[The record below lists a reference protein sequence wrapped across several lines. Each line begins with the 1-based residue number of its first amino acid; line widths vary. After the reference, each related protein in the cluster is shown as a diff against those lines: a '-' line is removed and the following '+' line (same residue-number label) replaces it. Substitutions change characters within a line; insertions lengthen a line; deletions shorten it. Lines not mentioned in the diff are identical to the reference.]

1 MAGAAPQKYVRRRNA
16 RPEWEQLPAEHT
28 GGVPEWPLRT
38 DMSASEVDLW
48 ESLWR
53 KPQAKM
59 WSLGGYERVVARYV
73 IVTVIA
79 EDPSSPNA
87 ALLSEVRQLED
98 RLGLSPMAMKR
109 LQWEVEPAADKKTEL
124 AEVTRIDRYANL

>member
-1 MAGAAPQKYVRRRNA
+1 MPGPAPNPNA
-16 RPEWEQLPAEHT
+16 RWRKGASGQTVLPAEHT